1 MKKILLSIGTISA
14 VIAPVVFAVSC
25 NNKQEEPDKLNE
37 NFVADAQV
45 ATVSDLAS
53 LKTSVTSRLDA
64 ISDMF
69 DNIKE
74 KNATYALFKNRDN
87 NTSNDNYYYISIG
100 SIFNGIDP
108 AKVNQIQAELK
119 TLNTALAKFNNLKIF
134 DQPIDVFGAIQNNAI
149 TLSDK
154 GSPNVHFQAKNMEI
168 FKSTNSAGEQFI
180 MRSGLILDTSRQ
192 DVFVKASDIEKFGLA
207 KFEQVN
213 ICLEDDKTPTTV
225 KNIEELIQAID
236 TAKNNID
243 AIN

>member
-14 VIAPVVFAVSC
+14 VVAPVVFAVSC

-45 ATVSDLAS
+45 ATVSDLTS

-108 AKVNQIQAELK
+108 TKVNKIEGELK
-119 TLNTALAKFNNLKIF
+119 TLNIALAKFNNLKIF
-134 DQPIDVFGAIQNNAI
+134 DQPDVSGAIQNNAI
-149 TLSDK
+149 TLSDI
-154 GSPNVHFQAKNMEI
+154 GSPNVHFQAKKMEI
-168 FKSTNSAGEQFI
+168 IKSTNSAGEQFI
-180 MRSGLILDTSRQ
+180 MQSGLILDTNRQ
-192 DVFVKASDIEKFGLA
+192 DVFVKASDIKNFGLA

-225 KNIEELIQAID
+225 KNIEDLIQAIH

>member
-168 FKSTNSAGEQFI
+168 IKSTNSAGEQFI
-180 MRSGLILDTSRQ
+180 MQSGLILDTSRQ